1 MKQKTYTNEYGETMQ
16 IKYEQILTIEHEDI
30 GTVYHIPIEGN
41 IGMFFTPDEMKLPI
55 NNPETGEPM
64 MMPILSPAILS
75 AEELEIIMP
84 HTSD

>member
-1 MKQKTYTNEYGETMQ
+1 MKQKTYTNDYGETMQ

-41 IGMFFTPDEMKLPI
+41 MGMFFTPSEMKVATD
-55 NNPETGEPM
+55 PETGEPL

-84 HTSD
+84 HTR

>member
-1 MKQKTYTNEYGETMQ
+1 MKEKTYENYTTGRMH

-41 IGMFFTPDEMKLPI
+41 IGMFFTPDEMKMPI

-64 MMPILSPAILS
+64 MMPILSPAILN
-75 AEELEIIMP
+75 ADELAIIVAHME
-84 HTSD
+84 